1 MNSYKNQNN
10 IKCCANCKYSFMRI
24 GTTLH
29 CNNRN
34 EWLKESAVQHIG
46 ICNSFEF
53 AIDKG
58 MASLYGSDEYSAK
71 KAKNTSKKTC

>member
-34 EWLKESAVQHIG
+34 EWLKESAVQDTG

-53 AIDKG
+53 ANDGNVKK
-58 MASLYGSDEYSAK
+58 AKKPAK
-71 KAKNTSKKTC
+71 KAGKK

>member
-1 MNSYKNQNN
+1 MKSYKNQNN

-29 CNNRN
+29 CNNKN

-58 MASLYGSDEYSAK
+58 VNNEKLYII
-71 KAKNTSKKTC
+71 